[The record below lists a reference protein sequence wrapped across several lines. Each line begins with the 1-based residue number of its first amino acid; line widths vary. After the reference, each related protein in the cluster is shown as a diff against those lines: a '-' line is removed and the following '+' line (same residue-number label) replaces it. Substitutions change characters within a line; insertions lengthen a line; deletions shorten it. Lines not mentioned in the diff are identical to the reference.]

1 MKNACPRQVFIVKKY
16 VLIMRSRLLII
27 PLILH
32 APALALTTPDSTP
45 LPSDAPA
52 AQVQSIKLD
61 QLPMNGGLSYGELF
75 DMANKGNFNANM
87 ILGTAWMETLISPDN
102 LKNSY
107 QPPVALHNMVRFFSQ
122 AAKTGHPAPKL
133 LMTDPGGLFGIF
145 KGAPMLPEHAKWLND
160 CRKQA
165 SKGDLD
171 AVPALRYVT
180 ELSNEE
186 LLKYLKPL
194 KLKAEKGD
202 QAVLSAMA
210 KIREKWLNEDKAAN
224 LKSLEIYNHKA
235 KTELLYCIGALEM
248 AQIENAPDAEQAD
261 CWKKRAVQTLTP
273 AADSGHAGAMQLL
286 RSVQD
291 TPLPAYEQQL
301 IERRDINF
309 ITKSALNNKE
319 CPALSPEAMALL
331 MPTAYHPAK
340 APEQKSSP
348 PSAEQAELL
357 KLEALALL
365 EQAAD
370 RSVLFFNKPY
380 ELPLKQLALLPP
392 YAKTYRELML
402 AAQLGDEESC
412 VQLGE
417 MWREKFR
424 NSSDS
429 EVKNKAAR
437 RNMKKW
443 FAKAA
448 EEDHP
453 LAKLRLAQQQSPNS
467 YSELPKAELEDAL
480 LEECKDYAAD
490 TADFITLRAIAE
502 YLRWN
507 EWNKLTQGL
516 RTKAQ
521 ANDAQAQANLAYLLL
536 FSAAA
541 NDSTYAEGL
550 RWARLSAMQDNPCGM
565 YALGRALVDGFGLHN
580 HLQKGWMW
588 LFKAALSGHV
598 PATLK
603 WAEFTSLMPQPDN
616 PVLQGLAMRGHTPTL
631 LYLARYAAYPPPAQ
645 EEPATDENAQGNPNA
660 NDEPKADDS
669 TPPWLTAD
677 GKEIINAPTT
687 LNPEAIKLWS
697 EAASLGSMT
706 ALDEMA
712 AYYEILAQAE
722 IDHVKRQK
730 LRTLAL
736 TAVTVLVQKEDMR
749 GLMRMAN
756 YYKHGIGVQA
766 NKDMYR
772 EYLLRAADVGE
783 PHALVEKARMLLK
796 GVGLEQDY
804 KAALSILLQL
814 EHKQTDEP
822 LEELYF
828 LLGYMHDEGLGTERD
843 HDKAFNYYKEG
854 AEKNDAKAINNL
866 AYMYEN
872 GVTSAPDLM
881 KAKELYEKAANL
893 GNEDAKINLEKL
905 KERLKTPKEEK

>member
-32 APALALTTPDSTP
+32 APALALSTPDSTS
-45 LPSDAPA
+45 LPSGAPA
-52 AQVQSIKLD
+52 AQVQSIKLE

-87 ILGTAWMETLISPDN
+87 ILGTAWMETLTSPDN

-107 QPPVALHNMVRFFSQ
+107 QPPVALYNMVRFFSQ

-160 CRKQA
+160 CRKLA

-171 AVPALRYVT
+171 AVTALRYVT

-186 LLKYLKPL
+186 LLKYLQPL

-202 QAVLSAMA
+202 QAALSAMA
-210 KIREKWLNEDKAAN
+210 KIREKWLNEDKATI
-224 LKSLEIYNHKA
+224 LKSLEKYKPKA
-235 KTELLYCIGALEM
+235 KTELLFCIGALEM

-261 CWKKRAVQTLTP
+261 CWKKRAIQTLIP
-273 AADSGHAGAMQLL
+273 AANSGHAGAMQLL
-286 RSVQD
+286 RSVHD

-309 ITKSALNNKE
+309 ITKNALNNKE
-319 CPALSPEAMALL
+319 CPPLSAKATALL
-331 MPTAYHPAK
+331 MPMAHHPAK
-340 APEQKSSP
+340 TPALKGSS
-348 PSAEQAELL
+348 PSAEQTELL
-357 KLEALALL
+357 KIEALALL
-365 EQAAD
+365 EQGDERA
-370 RSVLFFNKPY
+370 VLFFNEPY
-380 ELPLKQLALLPP
+380 DLPLKHLALLPP
-392 YAKTYRELML
+392 YAKTYRELIL
-402 AAQLGDEESC
+402 AAQLGDKDSC

-417 MWREKFR
+417 MWRKETL
-424 NSSDS
+424 NDSSDS
-429 EVKNKAAR
+429 EEKKNEALS
-437 RNMKKW
+437 NMKKW
-443 FAKAA
+443 YAKAA
-448 EEDHP
+448 EEGHP
-453 LAKLRLAQQQSPNS
+453 LAKLRLTQQQSPNH
-467 YSELPKAELEDAL
+467 YSELPNEKQKEAM
-480 LEECKDYAAD
+480 LEECKDYVAN

-502 YLRWN
+502 YLKWD
-507 EWNKLTQGL
+507 ELNKLTQSL

-536 FSAAA
+536 FSFAA
-541 NDSTYAEGL
+541 NDNTYAEGL

-565 YALGRALVDGFGLHN
+565 YALGRALVESHGLHN
-580 HLQKGWMW
+580 HSQEGETW
-588 LFKAALSGHV
+588 LFKAALRGHV
-598 PATLK
+598 PATIK
-603 WAEFTSLMPQPDN
+603 WADFTRLMPQPDN
-616 PVLQGLAMRGHTPTL
+616 PVLQGLAMRGHIPTL
-631 LYLARYAAYPPPAQ
+631 LYLAHHAAYPPPAQ
-645 EEPATDENAQGNPNA
+645 DENAQDNSNA
-660 NDEPKADDS
+660 NDEPKADGS
-669 TPPWLTAD
+669 IPPWLTAD

-697 EAASLGSMT
+697 EAAALGSMT
-706 ALDEMA
+706 ALNEMA
-712 AYYEILAQAE
+712 AYYEKLAQAE
-722 IDHVKRQK
+722 KDHVKRQK
-730 LRTLAL
+730 FHTLAL

-766 NKDMYR
+766 NNDMYR
-772 EYLLRAADVGE
+772 EYLLRAADAGD
-783 PHALVEKARMLLK
+783 PHALLEKARMLVK

-804 KAALSILLQL
+804 KSALSILLQL

-822 LEELYF
+822 LKELYF
-828 LLGYMHDEGLGTERD
+828 LLGYMYDEGLGTEKD
-843 HDKAFNYYKEG
+843 QKKAFDYYDKG
-854 AEKNDAKAINNL
+854 AKNNDDKAINNL

-881 KAKELYEKAANL
+881 KAKELYEKASNL
-893 GNEDAKINLEKL
+893 GNEDAKINLKKL
-905 KERLKTPKEEK
+905 KDRLKTPKEEK